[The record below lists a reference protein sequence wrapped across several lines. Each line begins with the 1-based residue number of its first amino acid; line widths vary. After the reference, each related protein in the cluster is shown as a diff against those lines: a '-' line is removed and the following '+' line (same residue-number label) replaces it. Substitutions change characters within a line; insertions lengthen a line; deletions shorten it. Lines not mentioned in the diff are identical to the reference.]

1 MKMVENKRALRARR
15 ATSALIAL
23 TLGASLSLAPRARA
37 DGLADEAELQFQ
49 IAAELYQ
56 KGEFRDALQ
65 HFLQSNR
72 LVPNKNVV
80 FNIARTFEQLKRYAD
95 AHRYYIDALAVETDP
110 KTIGDINTAIQ
121 RVSPNVA
128 VIKVETTP
136 PGATVYIDRKDLGS
150 RGRSP
155 RPLGLPE
162 GKYQVIVELDGYES
176 AVVGPV
182 EAKLGAETRV
192 PIALKRI
199 VGTVHVSV
207 EGAPGATVHVDDE
220 KAEPACSAPCD
231 LEIPPGTHQLYFTRE
246 GFQAPP
252 RQVNV
257 VARESVKT
265 TASLSPLTGSVVV
278 SADERDALVEVD
290 GRPMG
295 FTPAV
300 LQNVAVGKRRVRV
313 SLRGFTPVERDV
325 EVKRGEQSQLID
337 LSLAPLREIA
347 AASRFAES
355 IEDAPSSVSI
365 IDGQELRAFGYPTI
379 AEALRGVRGFYLSND
394 HAYVSAGIRGL
405 GEPNDYGNRLLVL
418 SDGQSLNDNLLNSS
432 YIGSDGRADLHDV
445 DRIEVVRGP
454 GSLLYGTGALSGV
467 VNLVP
472 RAKDEPNSVHVEG
485 GTYDDAVVH
494 GRAGFHYNFT
504 PRAGVMASV
513 SGARSDGRDLAVE
526 LKDPGNSPPIQTAH
540 SVDYFRSIGTAGR
553 AWVGDLTAQWF
564 YHSRAQYIPVGV
576 AGTPFD
582 DPRTLYHDT
591 RMMAEIR
598 YEPRLSSYVSLMTRA
613 HVNRYDFHSEFAAA
627 PAPAPTNPEDYYGTW
642 LGAEARVTITPL
654 GSGSANE
661 RKLRVVV
668 GGEFQAHPQADLEG
682 SAGGVTYLDVHAP
695 YNFGAG
701 YALVESSPVSW
712 FRFSAGT
719 RIDIY
724 SNIGAIVVPRLALI
738 FKPAAGSTLKVMGG
752 RAFRAPSI
760 YERFYTDGNTQV
772 AGEDPKR
779 GLTIGPETIYQGEV
793 EFSQRFKEDWV
804 ALVAAQVSYVQGI
817 INTIADGQI
826 PDVTRYA
833 NSPSPAISVGGEVE
847 LRREWRQGWML
858 AGTYG
863 YQRARYTESV
873 DPNSN
878 LRLINAPEHL
888 ASIRG
893 VIPLVNDLASLGV
906 RTTYEAPRRI
916 SLGSDDLTRGALV
929 ADMTLSGNVKRFGVA
944 YVIGM
949 YNVFDSRFSYP
960 VAETGASRTLLQNGR
975 TFLADLKVTYP

>member
-1 MKMVENKRALRARR
+1 MKMAENPRPFRARR
-15 ATSALIAL
+15 FPCALVAL
-23 TLGASLSLAPRARA
+23 ALGLGLASGKEARA

-49 IAAELYQ
+49 LAAEHYQ
-56 KGEFRDALQ
+56 KSEFREALE

-80 FNIARTFEQLKRYAD
+80 FNIARTFEKLQRYAD
-95 AHRYYIDALAVETDP
+95 AHRYYVDALAVETDP
-110 KTIGDINTAIQ
+110 KTIADITTAVQ
-121 RVSPNVA
+121 RVAPNVA

-155 RPLGLPE
+155 RPLGVPE
-162 GKYQVIVELDGYES
+162 GKYQIIVELEGYEP
-176 AVVGPV
+176 ATMGPI
-182 EAKLGAETRV
+182 EAKLGTETRV
-192 PIALKRI
+192 PITLTRI

-220 KAEPACSAPCD
+220 KAPVACSAPCD
-231 LEIPPGTHQLYFTRE
+231 LDIPPGQHQLYFARE

-252 RQVNV
+252 RQITV
-257 VARESVKT
+257 VARSTVKT
-265 TASLSPLTGSVVV
+265 TATLSPLTGSVVV
-278 SADERDALVEVD
+278 SADEREALVEID

-300 LQNVAVGKRRVRV
+300 IQSVAVGKRRVRV
-313 SLRGFTPVERDV
+313 SLRGYTAVERDI
-325 EVKRGEQSQLID
+325 EVKKGEQSQLID
-337 LSLAPLREIA
+337 LSLTPLREIA

-379 AEALRGVRGFYLSND
+379 AESLRGVRGFYLSND

-432 YIGSDGRADLHDV
+432 YIGSDGRVDLHDV
-445 DRIEVVRGP
+445 SRIEVVRGP

-467 VNLVP
+467 INLVP
-472 RAKDEPNSVHVEG
+472 RAKDEPNSVHVQG

-526 LKDPGNSPPIQTAH
+526 LKNPGGGPVVQTAQN
-540 SVDYFRSIGTAGR
+540 VDYFRSIGTAGR
-553 AWVGDLTAQWF
+553 AWVGDLTAQWS
-564 YHSRAQYIPVGV
+564 YHTRAQYIPVGV
-576 AGTPFD
+576 AGTPVND
-582 DPRTLYHDT
+582 SRTFYHDA
-591 RMMAEIR
+591 RFMSEVR
-598 YEPRLSSYVSLMTRA
+598 YEPKLSDVVSLMARA
-613 HVNRYDFHSEFAAA
+613 HVNRYDFKSEFANE
-627 PAPAPTNPEDYYGTW
+627 PRPAPTNPEDYHGTW
-642 LGAEARVTITPL
+642 MGAEARVAITPF
-654 GSGSANE
+654 GES
-661 RKLRVVV
+661 RKLRIVA
-668 GGEFQAHPQADLEG
+668 GGELQAHTQADING
-682 SAGGVTYLDVHAP
+682 SSGGVSYVSVHAP

-701 YALVESSPVSW
+701 YALVESSPNAW
-712 FRFSAGT
+712 FRFSAGA
-719 RIDIY
+719 RLDIY

-738 FKPAAGSTLKVMGG
+738 FKPATGSTLKVMGG

-760 YERFYTDGNTQV
+760 YERFYTDGSTQV

-779 GLTIGPETIYQGEV
+779 GLTLGPETIYQGEV

-804 ALVAAQVSYVQGI
+804 ALIAAQVSYVQGI
-817 INTIADGQI
+817 INTIPDGQI

-833 NSPSPAISVGGEVE
+833 NSPSPALAAGGDIE
-847 LRREWRQGWML
+847 LRREWRQGWMVS
-858 AGTYG
+858 GTYG
-863 YQRARYTESV
+863 YQRTQYLDSGS
-873 DPNSN
+873 PNP
-878 LRLINAPEHL
+878 RLINAPEHL
-888 ASIRG
+888 ASLRG
-893 VIPLVNDLASLGV
+893 VIPLVSDLASLGV

-916 SLGSDDLTRGALV
+916 SLETNDLTRAALV
-929 ADMTLSGNVKRFGVA
+929 ADLTLSGNVKKFGVA

-949 YNVFDSRFSYP
+949 YNVFDSRFAYP
-960 VAETGASRTLLQNGR
+960 VAETSASRTLLQNGR